1 MIRWRT
7 ASTPYPVIRRF
18 LCTFRCIS
26 TLSLPIQE
34 TPQTHLFQC
43 NTRIQELGRLG
54 RVEEARRVFNEMIQ
68 RDVVSWNSM
77 INGYS
82 QNGKVDEARLLF
94 DAFVGKNI
102 RTWTILL
109 TGYAKEGR
117 IEEARE
123 VFESMTE
130 RNVVSWNAMI
140 SGYVQNGDLKN
151 ARKLFDEMPEKNV
164 ASWNSVVTGYC
175 HCYRMSEAREL
186 FDQMPERNSVSWMV
200 MISGYVHISDY
211 WEAWDVF
218 VKMCRTVARPD
229 QSIIVVVLSAITGLD
244 DLELIG
250 SLRPIAIKTGYE
262 GDVVVGSA
270 ILNAYTRNGSLDL
283 AMHFFE
289 TMPERNEY
297 SWTTM
302 IAAFAQCGR
311 LDDAIQL
318 YERVPEQTVA
328 TKTAMM
334 TAYAQVGRIQKA
346 RLIFDEILNPNVVA
360 WNAIIAGYTQN
371 GMLKEAKDL
380 FQKMPVKNSAS
391 WAAMI
396 AGFVQNEE
404 SREALELL
412 IELHRS
418 GSVPSD
424 SSFTSALSAC
434 ANIGDVE
441 IGRVIHSLA
450 IKTGCQFNSYVMN
463 GLISMY
469 AKCGNVEDGSHVFR
483 TIRVKDTVSWNS
495 LISGLS
501 ENYMLDDARVVFEK
515 MPKRDVVSW
524 TAIISAYVQA
534 GHGEVA
540 LDLFLDM
547 LARGIKPNQLTV
559 TSLLSACG
567 NLGAIKLGEQFHALI
582 FKLGFDTFLF
592 VGNSLITMYFK
603 CGYEDGFCVFEE
615 MPEHDLITWNAVLV
629 GCAQNGLGKEAI
641 KIFEQMEVE
650 GILPDQMSFLGVL
663 CACSHAGL
671 VDEGWAHFNSM
682 TQKYGIM
689 PLVYHYTCMVDLLGR
704 AGYLSEAEALIENM
718 PVKPDSVIW
727 EALLGA
733 CRIHR
738 NVELGQRVAERLF
751 QMTKPKSATY
761 VLLSNLFASQGMWDK
776 VAEIRKLMKDQGL
789 TKEPGIS
796 WIQVKNK
803 LHCFVTGDRTHDQIE
818 EIYSALK
825 EYYGC
830 FRATGYMPDTNF
842 VLHDVEEEQ
851 KQNELL
857 YHSEKLAVVFG
868 ILSTPNGS
876 PIQIIKNLR
885 ICGDCH
891 TFMKFMS
898 KVTLRK
904 IIIRDGNRFHHFRDG
919 SCSCGDYW

>member
-1 MIRWRT
+1 M
-7 ASTPYPVIRRF
+7 F
-18 LCTFRCIS
+18 D
-26 TLSLPIQE
+26 
-34 TPQTHLFQC
+34 
-43 NTRIQELGRLG
+43 
-54 RVEEARRVFNEMIQ
+54 EMIQ
-68 RDVVSWNSM
+68 RDAVSWNMM

-82 QNGKVDEARLLF
+82 QNGRVDEARLIF
-94 DAFVGKNI
+94 DAFVGKNV

-117 IEEARE
+117 IDEACQ
-123 VFESMTE
+123 VFESMPE

-140 SGYVQNGDLKN
+140 SGHVQNGDLGN

-175 HCYRMSEAREL
+175 HCYRMSEAHEL
-186 FDQMPERNSVSWMV
+186 FDQMPERTLVSWMV

-211 WEAWDVF
+211 WEAWKLF
-218 VKMCRTVARPD
+218 VKMCRTMVRPD
-229 QSIIVVVLSAITGLD
+229 QSILVVVLSAITGLD
-244 DLELIG
+244 DLELIR

-270 ILNAYTRNGSLDL
+270 ILNAYARNGSLDL
-283 AMHFFE
+283 AMSFFE

-302 IAAFAQCGR
+302 IAAFSQCGR

-318 YERVPEQTVA
+318 YDQVPEQTVA
-328 TKTAMM
+328 SKTAMM
-334 TAYAQVGRIQKA
+334 TAYAQAGRIQEA
-346 RLIFDEILNPNVVA
+346 RHIFDEILNPNAVA
-360 WNAIIAGYTQN
+360 WNAMVAGYTQN

-380 FQKMPVKNSAS
+380 FEKMPLKNSAS

-396 AGFVQNEE
+396 AGFVQNES
-404 SREALELL
+404 SREALEIL

-418 GSVPSD
+418 GAVPSD
-424 SSFTSALSAC
+424 SSFTSSLAAC

-450 IKTGCQFNSYVMN
+450 IKAGCQFNSYVMN

-469 AKCGNVEDGSHVFR
+469 AKCGNMEDGSHVFR
-483 TIRVKDTVSWNS
+483 TIRTKDTVSWNS

-501 ENYMLDDARVVFEK
+501 ENYMLDDARLVFEQ

-534 GHGEVA
+534 GHGEIG

-547 LARGIKPNQLTV
+547 LARGIKPNRLTV

-567 NLGAIKLGEQFHALI
+567 NLGAIKLGEQFHALV
-582 FKLGFDTFLF
+582 FKLGLDIYLF
-592 VGNSLITMYFK
+592 VGNALITMYFK
-603 CGYEDGFCVFEE
+603 CGYEDGFSVFDE

-641 KIFEQMEVE
+641 RIFEQMEAK
-650 GILPDQMSFLGVL
+650 GILPDQTSFLGVL

-671 VDEGWAHFNSM
+671 VNEGWEHFNSM
-682 TQKYGIM
+682 TKKYAIL

-704 AGYLSEAEALIENM
+704 AGYLSEAEALIKNM
-718 PVKPDSVIW
+718 PVNPDSVIW

-751 QMTKPKSATY
+751 QTTKLNSGTY
-761 VLLSNLFASQGMWDK
+761 VLLSNLYASQGMWDK
-776 VAEIRKLMKDQGL
+776 VGEIRQLMKDQGL
-789 TKEPGIS
+789 TKKPGIS

-803 LHCFVTGDRTHDQIE
+803 VHYFVTSDRTHNQIE
-818 EIYSALK
+818 EICSALK
-825 EYYGC
+825 EFHGC
-830 FRATGYMPDTNF
+830 FRATGYTPDTNC

-876 PIQIIKNLR
+876 PIQVIKNLR
-885 ICGDCH
+885 ICSDCH

-898 KVTLRK
+898 NVTLRK

>member
-1 MIRWRT
+1 MENRINPIP
-7 ASTPYPVIRRF
+7 SDSSFPLYVS
-18 LCTFRCIS
+18 LYLYS
-26 TLSLPIQE
+26 LSADPGDPSNPSFPMQH
-34 TPQTHLFQC
+34 QDS
-43 NTRIQELGRLG
+43 ELGRLG

-77 INGYS
+77 IN
-82 QNGKVDEARLLF
+82 
-94 DAFVGKNI
+94 
-102 RTWTILL
+102 
-109 TGYAKEGR
+109 GR

-151 ARKLFDEMPEKNV
+151 ARKLFDEMPEKMLHHGIRLSLELWRDLTSQYLCCSLSN
-164 ASWNSVVTGYC
+164 YC
-175 HCYRMSEAREL
+175 
-186 FDQMPERNSVSWMV
+186 
-200 MISGYVHISDY
+200 
-211 WEAWDVF
+211 
-218 VKMCRTVARPD
+218 
-229 QSIIVVVLSAITGLD
+229 LD

-334 TAYAQVGRIQKA
+334 TAYA
-346 RLIFDEILNPNVVA
+346 
-360 WNAIIAGYTQN
+360 
-371 GMLKEAKDL
+371 
-380 FQKMPVKNSAS
+380 
-391 WAAMI
+391 
-396 AGFVQNEE
+396 QNEE

-567 NLGAIKLGEQFHALI
+567 NLGWLL
-582 FKLGFDTFLF
+582 
-592 VGNSLITMYFK
+592 
-603 CGYEDGFCVFEE
+603 CVEE

-868 ILSTPNGS
+868 ILSTPMDH
-876 PIQIIKNLR
+876 P
-885 ICGDCH
+885 
-891 TFMKFMS
+891 
-898 KVTLRK
+898 
-904 IIIRDGNRFHHFRDG
+904 FRL
-919 SCSCGDYW
+919 

>member
-218 VKMCRTVARPD
+218 VKMCRT
-229 QSIIVVVLSAITGLD
+229 
-244 DLELIG
+244 
-250 SLRPIAIKTGYE
+250 
-262 GDVVVGSA
+262 
-270 ILNAYTRNGSLDL
+270 
-283 AMHFFE
+283 
-289 TMPERNEY
+289 RNEY

-318 YERVPEQTVA
+318 YERVPEQT
-328 TKTAMM
+328 
-334 TAYAQVGRIQKA
+334 
-346 RLIFDEILNPNVVA
+346 
-360 WNAIIAGYTQN
+360 
-371 GMLKEAKDL
+371 
-380 FQKMPVKNSAS
+380 NSAS

-483 TIRVKDTVSWNS
+483 TIR
-495 LISGLS
+495 
-501 ENYMLDDARVVFEK
+501 

-738 NVELGQRVAERLF
+738 N
-751 QMTKPKSATY
+751 
-761 VLLSNLFASQGMWDK
+761 
-776 VAEIRKLMKDQGL
+776 
-789 TKEPGIS
+789 
-796 WIQVKNK
+796 
-803 LHCFVTGDRTHDQIE
+803 
-818 EIYSALK
+818 
-825 EYYGC
+825 
-830 FRATGYMPDTNF
+830 
-842 VLHDVEEEQ
+842 
-851 KQNELL
+851 NELL